1 MIMDGCQG
9 KPRTPTIREKTC
21 PVCGNTI
28 EIFSTDT
35 QVTCDKCGFVAYN
48 DALSCVQ
55 WCQYARKC
63 VGDEMYER
71 MMEIARRQKAE
82 KAAKEGRDMTVAEKK
97 KALRQKIRTMERIL
111 PQAYRDESAAAICRR
126 VTELP
131 EYQAARVVFAFVG
144 TEREI
149 DTTPLLRDVLASG
162 KMLCLPR
169 CGAGHSMALCHVTAL
184 EQLKPGAYGILEP
197 VENCPQLS
205 AEDID
210 LVVTPCLSCS
220 LRGDRLGQGGG
231 YYDRFF
237 DRYHGAAALLCRERL
252 LSEEIPVEEYD
263 KRFALIVTEKDVYRV

>member
-35 QVTCDKCGFVAYN
+35 QVTCDVCGFVAYN

-82 KAAKEGRDMTVAEKK
+82 SAKKELSVAEKK
-97 KALRQKIRTMERIL
+97 QALRRKVRTMERIL
-111 PQAYRDESAAAICRR
+111 PQTYRDSAAAAICQR

-131 EYQAARVVFAFVG
+131 EYEAAKTVFAYMG
-144 TEREI
+144 TDREI
-149 DTTPLLRDVLASG
+149 NTTALLQDVLNRG
-162 KMLCLPR
+162 KTLCLPR
-169 CGAGHSMALCHVTAL
+169 CGREHTMALCRVETL
-184 EQLKPGAYGILEP
+184 EQLAPGAYGILEP
-197 VENCPQLS
+197 VESCGILTP
-205 AEDID
+205 EEID
-210 LVVTPCLSCS
+210 LTVTPCLTCD
-220 LRGDRLGQGGG
+220 RQGNRLGQGGG

-237 DRYHGAAALLCRERL
+237 GDYQGPAVLLCREKL
-252 LSEEIPVEEYD
+252 MAEEVPVEAHD
-263 KRFALIVTEKDVYRV
+263 RRFDLLVTENAVYRL

>member
-35 QVTCDKCGFVAYN
+35 Q
-48 DALSCVQ
+48 
-55 WCQYARKC
+55 
-63 VGDEMYER
+63 MYER

-82 KAAKEGRDMTVAEKK
+82 RSTKEEREMTVAEQKA
-97 KALRQKIRTMERIL
+97 ALRKKLRTMERIL
-111 PQAYRDESAAAICRR
+111 PQSYRDESAAAICRR

-131 EYQAARVVFAFVG
+131 EYQAAKVVFAFVG

-149 DTTPLLRDVLASG
+149 DTTALLRDVLDSG
-162 KMLCLPR
+162 RTLCLPR
-169 CGAGHSMALCHVTAL
+169 CGAAHSMALCHVTSL

-197 VENCPQLS
+197 VEDCPLLTV
-205 AEDID
+205 EDID
-210 LVVTPCLSCS
+210 FVATPCLSCD

-231 YYDRFF
+231 YYDR
-237 DRYHGAAALLCRERL
+237 LLPQLSCPTCLICRERL
-252 LSEEIPVEEYD
+252 MSEAVPTEEHDRRCTLY
-263 KRFALIVTEKDVYRV
+263 VTERGVMEPET

>member
-82 KAAKEGRDMTVAEKK
+82 RSTREEREMTVAEQKA
-97 KALRQKIRTMERIL
+97 ALRKKLRTMERIL
-111 PQAYRDESAAAICRR
+111 PQSYRDESAAAICRR

-131 EYQAARVVFAFVG
+131 EYQAAQVVFAFVG

-149 DTTPLLRDVLASG
+149 DTTAPQRGRHSVLPLSSTSRS
-162 KMLCLPR
+162 
-169 CGAGHSMALCHVTAL
+169 
-184 EQLKPGAYGILEP
+184 
-197 VENCPQLS
+197 S
-205 AEDID
+205 A
-210 LVVTPCLSCS
+210 VVSISRSVHTKANTTC
-220 LRGDRLGQGGG
+220 
-231 YYDRFF
+231 
-237 DRYHGAAALLCRERL
+237 AA
-252 LSEEIPVEEYD
+252 
-263 KRFALIVTEKDVYRV
+263 

>member
-35 QVTCDKCGFVAYN
+35 QVACDKCGFVAYN

-82 KAAKEGRDMTVAEKK
+82 RSTKEEREMTVAEQKA
-97 KALRQKIRTMERIL
+97 ALRKKLRTMERIL
-111 PQAYRDESAAAICRR
+111 PQSYRDESAAAICRR

-131 EYQAARVVFAFVG
+131 EYQAAQVVFAFVG

-149 DTTPLLRDVLASG
+149 DTTALLQDVLDSG
-162 KMLCLPR
+162 KTLCLPR
-169 CGAGHSMALCHVTAL
+169 CGAAHSMALCHVTSL
-184 EQLKPGAYGILEP
+184 DQLTPGAYGILEP
-197 VENCPQLS
+197 VEDCPLLTV
-205 AEDID
+205 EDIGF
-210 LVVTPCLSCS
+210 VVTPCLSCDMQ
-220 LRGDRLGQGGG
+220 GDRLGQGGG

-237 DRYHGAAALLCRERL
+237 DRYHGPAALLCREKL
-252 LSEEIPVEEYD
+252 LSDEVPMEPHD
-263 KRFALIVTEKDVYRV
+263 KRFDLIVTEKDVYRV

>member
-35 QVTCDKCGFVAYN
+35 QVACDKCGFVAYN

-82 KAAKEGRDMTVAEKK
+82 RSTKEEREMTVAEQKA
-97 KALRQKIRTMERIL
+97 ALRKKLRTMERIL
-111 PQAYRDESAAAICRR
+111 PQSYRDESAAAICRR

-131 EYQAARVVFAFVG
+131 EYQAAKVVFAFVG

-149 DTTPLLRDVLASG
+149 DTTALLRDVLHSG
-162 KMLCLPR
+162 RTLCLPR
-169 CGAGHSMALCHVTAL
+169 CGAAHSMALCHVTSL

-197 VENCPQLS
+197 VEDCPLLTVGIS
-205 AEDID
+205 ILWRRPAFPA
-210 LVVTPCLSCS
+210 TC
-220 LRGDRLGQGGG
+220 GATGWDR
-231 YYDRFF
+231 
-237 DRYHGAAALLCRERL
+237 AAATMTGSSTGITARRRCCAGRSCCRIRCPWRSTTSGFPLL
-252 LSEEIPVEEYD
+252 
-263 KRFALIVTEKDVYRV
+263 

>member
-35 QVTCDKCGFVAYN
+35 QVACDKCGFVAYN

-82 KAAKEGRDMTVAEKK
+82 RSTKEEREMTVAEQKA
-97 KALRQKIRTMERIL
+97 ALRKKLRTMERIL
-111 PQAYRDESAAAICRR
+111 PQSYRDESAAAICRR

-131 EYQAARVVFAFVG
+131 EYQAAQVVFAFVG

-149 DTTPLLRDVLASG
+149 DTTALLQDVLDSG
-162 KMLCLPR
+162 KTLCLPR
-169 CGAGHSMALCHVTAL
+169 CGAAHSMALCHVTSL
-184 EQLKPGAYGILEP
+184 DQLTPGAYGILEP
-197 VENCPQLS
+197 VEDCPLLTV
-205 AEDID
+205 EDIGF
-210 LVVTPCLSCS
+210 VVTPCLSCDMQ
-220 LRGDRLGQGGG
+220 GDRLGQGGG

-237 DRYHGAAALLCRERL
+237 DRYHGPAALLCREKL
-252 LSEEIPVEEYD
+252 LSDEVPMEPHD
-263 KRFALIVTEKDVYRV
+263 KRFNVIVTEKDVYRV